1 MSFYQNLLENT
12 LYLVDS
18 ISNWIR
24 YMRVG
29 SEDDEFNSLQRV
41 PDSIVHPLD
50 PFETSQHLNFSF
62 SQSQLPVIDE
72 CESQPGSQRASDQT
86 KWAVPMHPVVID
98 EPLKKDGNQ
107 ENKESRDD

>member
-1 MSFYQNLLENT
+1 MTIYKNLLENT

-18 ISNWIR
+18 IFNWIR

-29 SEDDEFNSLQRV
+29 SVDDEFNSLQRV

-50 PFETSQHLNFSF
+50 SFETSQHLNLSF

-72 CESQPGSQRASDQT
+72 YESQPGSQRASNQT
-86 KWAVPMHPVVID
+86 EWAVAMHPVVID
-98 EPLKKDGNQ
+98 EPLEKDGDQ
-107 ENKESRDD
+107 ENKESPGD